1 MAGAPN
7 SPFPEATVPDQYKWP
22 SECKAG
28 RRFPNISSEKAH
40 RKTDMAKQ
48 MITRQKLMGCAHRSP
63 ITGEINLRGIE
74 DIPDFFVV
82 DLLERQR
89 LPQTVQD
96 LAGDPYLFRPVP
108 LKYRTWLYHEAWRR
122 LTRPTIRFKGSA
134 KNEHQ
139 MMFYALSLPTI
150 DAPIRAGRYSTLI
163 FFVPG
168 CFFPAVVGDGT
179 LTLGAMLLLYLL
191 YGISTGTNSPGRIR
205 HERMFTAPLRLGFLA
220 FLIIPIIP
228 INFNNIVGAIG
239 RLATALLLIVD
250 FLVGDLSV
258 VRNLKFMCTHQ
269 VMRILPSRVYVC
281 HRIGAE
287 FTEKAFG
294 ERGEVPECITGFRP
308 WTSKNSLVADVGGLI
323 CELRPMSAEDWLL
336 VAEEWSMGGG
346 RPLPYVCLGTFA
358 EYEDGLVRPSGLV
371 HDVNMEA
378 GESTW
383 AQSRK
388 GAELVVEDIDGTSS
402 THSDHVLDPDND
414 LPKLPSS

>member
-28 RRFPNISSEKAH
+28 RRFLNLSSEKAH
-40 RKTDMAKQ
+40 RKTDMVKQ
-48 MITRQKLMGCAHRSP
+48 MITRQKLMGCARRSP

-89 LPQTVQD
+89 LPQEVQD

-122 LTRPTIRFKGSA
+122 LTRPTITFKGSA

-168 CFFPAVVGDGT
+168 CFLSAVVGDGT

-220 FLIIPIIP
+220 FLIIPI
-228 INFNNIVGAIG
+228 NFNSIVGAIG

-250 FLVGDLSV
+250 FLVGDLSAF
-258 VRNLKFMCTHQ
+258 RNLKFMCTHQ

-294 ERGEVPECITGFRP
+294 ERGEVPECIAGFRP
-308 WTSKNSLVADVGGLI
+308 WKSKNSLVADVGGLI

-358 EYEDGLVRPSGLV
+358 EYEDGLVRPAGLV

-414 LPKLPSS
+414 LPKLLSS